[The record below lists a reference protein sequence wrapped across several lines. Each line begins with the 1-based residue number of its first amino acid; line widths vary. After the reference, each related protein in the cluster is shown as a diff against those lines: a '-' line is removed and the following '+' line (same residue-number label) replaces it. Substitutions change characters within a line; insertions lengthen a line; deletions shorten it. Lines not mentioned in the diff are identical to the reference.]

1 MSLKT
6 GLQRIVLVTG
16 ANKGLGFEVVKK
28 LAQKSSSNTN
38 PIIFLGSR
46 DLKRGQ
52 EALHQLGSPPNVH
65 LLQLDTSSE
74 KSVTHAINEFKQKT
88 NDQLDVIINNAGIL
102 PKDDSVQAARETL
115 ATNYYGI
122 KIVNEHLIPL
132 LRDNGRVV
140 NVASQIG
147 SIILMCMSKD
157 LQNKY
162 TSSTLTTKQLDRL
175 VEDFLSALEFNNLK
189 KAGYPDDLH
198 YLAYGISKAAL
209 IALTRVQ
216 ARQYSDGKNIF
227 MYSVCPGFCNTDINK
242 HAPGT
247 RSPELG
253 ADSILYA
260 VNTPNDKLENGAF
273 YFDGKKLPEICVNKA
288 KIEGLIKLTEYLRA
302 ST

>member
-198 YLAYGISKAAL
+198 YLAYVTPKHRESSTSIPPAKILCRRHTVSSASSSTSQIDLLIPQALPPQKKRSRLAVSAL
-209 IALTRVQ
+209 I
-216 ARQYSDGKNIF
+216 NIKD
-227 MYSVCPGFCNTDINK
+227 YRIPSVDIWGV
-242 HAPGT
+242 H
-247 RSPELG
+247 
-253 ADSILYA
+253 
-260 VNTPNDKLENGAF
+260 
-273 YFDGKKLPEICVNKA
+273 
-288 KIEGLIKLTEYLRA
+288 
-302 ST
+302 

>member
-16 ANKGLGFEVVKK
+16 ANKGIGFEIVKK
-28 LAQKSSSNTN
+28 LAQKSSSNIN
-38 PIIFLGSR
+38 DIIFLGSR

-74 KSVTHAINEFKQKT
+74 KSITDVINEFKQKT
-88 NDQLDVIINNAGIL
+88 NGQLDVIINNAGIL

-115 ATNYYGI
+115 AINYYGI
-122 KIVNEHLIPL
+122 KILNKHLIPL

-140 NVASQIG
+140 NVGSQIG
-147 SIILMCMSKD
+147 SIILMCTSKD
-157 LQNKY
+157 LQDKY
-162 TSSTLTTKQLDRL
+162 ISSTLTTKQLDRL

-189 KAGYPDDLH
+189 KVGYPDDLH

-216 ARQYSDGKNIF
+216 ARQYSDDKNIF
-227 MYSVCPGFCNTDINK
+227 MYSVCPGYCSTDINK
-242 HAPGT
+242 HAPGA

-273 YFDGKKLPEICVNKA
+273 YFDGKKLPEICINKA
-288 KIEGLIKLTEYLRA
+288 KIKGVIQLTEYLRA
-302 ST
+302 SI